1 MLKKILL
8 GLLTFFAINSLYAED
23 INLWKKSTLNKILD
37 KGVLKVGLEP
47 GYMPFEMK
55 DRKGRII
62 GYDVDIA
69 KAMTKAMGVK
79 LEIVPTAFDGIIAG
93 LLTGKFDIII
103 AGMTITQQRNLKI
116 NFSDPY
122 LVVGQ
127 TVLLNKEFEQ
137 KIKSAKDLDD
147 KKYVITAKLGQTGE
161 IVAKKFFKNAK
172 INTFDT
178 EAEAV
183 AEVLNGKATAFIN
196 DQPYNAIFA
205 DDKGKGK
212 LVHLDKPLTY
222 EPLAFAIRK
231 GDPDFLN
238 WLNNFLRQIKEDK
251 VVNLHEILYQKWFV
265 DIKWLDKL
273 Q

>member
-1 MLKKILL
+1 MIKKIILILL
-8 GLLTFFAINSLYAED
+8 FIFNINLLLADD
-23 INLWKKSTLNKILD
+23 INIWKKSTLNEILER
-37 KGVLKVGLEP
+37 GELRVGLEP

-55 DRKGRII
+55 DKRGRII
-62 GYDVDIA
+62 GYDVDMAKAIA
-69 KAMTKAMGVK
+69 KAMDVK
-79 LEIVPTAFDGIIAG
+79 LKIIPTAFDGIIAG
-93 LLTGKFDIII
+93 LLTNKFDIII

-127 TVLLNKEFEQ
+127 TILLNKKFKDE
-137 KIKSAKDLDD
+137 IKTAKNLDNE
-147 KKYVITAKLGQTGE
+147 KYTITAKLGQTGE
-161 IVAKKFFKNAK
+161 IVARKFFKSAK

-183 AEVLNGKATAFIN
+183 AEVLNGKAAAFVN
-196 DQPYNAIFA
+196 DQPYNAMFMDA
-205 DDKGKGK
+205 KGKDK
-212 LVHLDKPLTY
+212 LIHMDKSLTY

-238 WLNNFLRQIKEDK
+238 WLNNFLRQIKNDK
-251 VVNLHEILYQKWFV
+251 VINLHEKLYKKWFIET
-265 DIKWLDKL
+265 DWLKKV